1 MAPVLVDMTE
11 EANNVLM
18 MDQDQEDQEDQAR
31 HRMFFPA
38 VIVGDPALRKDSGAA
53 SWKEQP
59 QPPNLVESDDSIS
72 PSQTQL
78 LLENQIHNLNA
89 HSHGQP
95 AAVSASRQISP
106 PPLPDRRGMTM
117 QTPSKRSDWTA
128 DQIAAKLTTF
138 VDDVGQ
144 GHARLVEFMLEE
156 AERKAPQR
164 RYICPTDHFADMKS
178 TLMDPTAAPDPDI
191 ETMAVKFKESFSF
204 FFSFG
209 ALLR

>member
-18 MDQDQEDQEDQAR
+18 MDQDHDQDQAR
-31 HRMFFPA
+31 HRTFFPS
-38 VIVGDPALRKDSGAA
+38 VVVGDPALRKDSGAA
-53 SWKEQP
+53 SWKEQS
-59 QPPNLVESDDSIS
+59 QPRNLVESDDSIS

-78 LLENQIHNLNA
+78 LLENQIHNLNT
-89 HSHGQP
+89 HSHSQP
-95 AAVSASRQISP
+95 VAISASRQISP
-106 PPLPDRRGMTM
+106 PPLPDRRGTTM
-117 QTPSKRSDWTA
+117 QTPSKRLDWTV

-178 TLMDPTAAPDPDI
+178 TLMDPTAAPDSNV
-191 ETMAVKFKESFSF
+191 ETMAVKFKVSF
-204 FFSFG
+204 
-209 ALLR
+209 